1 MDACWDPVEKCETKW
16 HTNQHIVVSERIHRF
31 DTGTNLQEDQST
43 KSGKQVAQVG
53 LLLLVTAS
61 PACLLGMVYGISM
74 NLCIY

>member
-16 HTNQHIVVSERIHRF
+16 HTNQDIVVSERIHRF